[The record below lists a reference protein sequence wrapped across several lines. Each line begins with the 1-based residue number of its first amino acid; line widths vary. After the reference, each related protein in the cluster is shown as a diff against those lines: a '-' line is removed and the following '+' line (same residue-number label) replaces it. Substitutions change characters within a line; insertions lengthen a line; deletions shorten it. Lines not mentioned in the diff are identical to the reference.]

1 MDHDIID
8 ELITDWHKEK
18 PALDASSMEVV
29 GRLII
34 LGKALEKSAGKAI
47 QNSNLNYTDLD
58 VLATLR
64 RSGSPYELSPKEL
77 MQSVLITSGSMTTL
91 LERLKKLNYITRTS
105 DHSDARVKKA
115 KLTPKGISVIDEAI
129 ILRFNDAR
137 NSISSLSTQEQK
149 QLAQLLKKLIL
160 SLYKH

>member
-1 MDHDIID
+1 MNNDIID
-8 ELITDWHKEK
+8 ELINDWQKEK
-18 PALDASSMEVV
+18 PTLDASSMEVV

-34 LGKALEKSAGKAI
+34 LGKALEKSASKSI

-64 RSGSPYELSPKEL
+64 RSGSPFELSPKEL

-91 LERLKKLNYITRTS
+91 LERLKKLNFITRTT
-105 DHSDARVKKA
+105 DNSDARVKKA
-115 KLTPKGISVIDEAI
+115 KLTQKGISVIDKAI
-129 ILRFNDAR
+129 ILRFKDAEH
-137 NSISSLSTQEQK
+137 SISSLNSQEHK

-160 SLYKH
+160 SL